1 MSETSDR
8 SARAHVLVCEEAFG
22 NALVFPVV
30 APDLASYDREEAA
43 LAEQVAFLRE
53 HLARSPPE
61 AIARLA
67 LPEGAALRE
76 VSVLLPRDDLPRRLQ
91 SDVPVS
97 FACVVV
103 PAGKDAWVM
112 VPALDHTLYV
122 PKGEPIDEAIR
133 AEVRRLVGAKGLSPW
148 QQAGLLPAR
157 GYRLEALAIPLPDA
171 RRGEGGSHLRKA
183 VAERARQRKAVAALA
198 SASTQLHLAVRADPE
213 PALVGRE
220 ALSSLLASLL
230 DGQERLS
237 VLVTGP
243 ELAGKSALVRA
254 FAARGARLVYATSG
268 AQLIAGMSALGQW
281 QERVRQVMEA
291 VEALDAVLYFE
302 DLEDLLAERVDEGG
316 ADIAGAIRPYIEE
329 GRVRVVAELQRDRLD
344 ALEGRHWALFAGLG
358 RINVEP
364 LSPAETL
371 AALERRVA
379 HDARAATSRPEV
391 ARDALPALIDLAE
404 RYLPY
409 SALPGKALRIYED
422 LTAVSERDRSS
433 SGAPAVI
440 GRARLHELFSLTTG
454 VPEILLRDDRALRV
468 EDVAAALR
476 RQIIGQ
482 EPAIRALA
490 ETVGVV
496 KAGLQP
502 SGKPLATLL
511 FVGPT
516 GVGKTELARALA
528 ELLFGSPD
536 RLSRFDMSE
545 FMTADGAE
553 RLIRG
558 TDRDGGLLTQKAR
571 EQPFCVLLLDE
582 IEKAHPSVFDLLLQ
596 VCGEG
601 RLTDARGR
609 TAYFHNAILI
619 MTSNL
624 GAADRRAKAGFGA
637 PSARDDAAHYARL
650 VNTSF
655 RPEFVN
661 RLDRIVPF
669 RALTR
674 AEIESVTR
682 LTVDRVRARR
692 GLAGAGVALEVTPGA
707 LARLAD
713 DGFSEEYGARAL
725 RRHVDE
731 HLASPLA
738 RLLARGKG
746 GTTSSSGSEGD
757 GGNAKELVAVVS
769 ALGEP
774 EARREGQP
782 VASAEA
788 TGLRFELYRRGRV
801 RASQQTHDGGEIA
814 RLRREAEAMMRLAPI
829 EQLADQVDF
838 LGAQLTL
845 GGSAK
850 EGRPRSFEVAELS
863 AEHYRLREI
872 HGRVAAAVEDL
883 CSAEELSI
891 MALFEGQEIQPF
903 LADAEAAHAAFRR
916 ALPRA
921 LVAIEPRRDGV
932 TLIVEELTEGAFDGF
947 LDALLRSL
955 PARGWTATAHIDGG
969 ERLAREAWPE
979 GRRWGPPRSA
989 GALLEA
995 LSAPKRTFRSVILR
1009 VEGPYAG
1016 VFLALEAGL
1025 HRIISSRRDPRGGPA
1040 EDDRD
1045 HVYVHLVALDATIT
1059 EEQWARTALAPP
1071 QVSGAGARRRG
1082 AAAREHDEVQGV
1094 VQIAGRRRKLAI
1106 DPAVYWARQE
1116 EVALEHLLLFE
1127 IEGSGL
1133 DRDDVFT
1140 PPGEEGR
1147 A

>member
-1 MSETSDR
+1 VSELYDR

-22 NALVFPVV
+22 SALVFPVV
-30 APDLASYDREEAA
+30 SPDLASYDREEAA
-43 LAEQVAFLRE
+43 LIEQAAFLRE
-53 HLARSPPE
+53 YLARSPPE

-67 LPEGAALRE
+67 LPEDAALRE
-76 VSVLLPRDDLPRRLQ
+76 IRVLLPRDDLPRRLQ

-122 PKGEPIDEAIR
+122 PKGEPIEEAIR
-133 AEVRRLVGAKGLSPW
+133 AEVRRLVGAEGLSPW

-157 GYRLEALAIPLPDA
+157 GYRLEALTIPLPDA
-171 RRGEGGSHLRKA
+171 RRGEGGSQLRQA
-183 VAERARQRKAVAALA
+183 IAERARQRKAVAALA
-198 SASTQLHLAVRADPE
+198 AASTPLHLAVRADPE

-220 ALSSLLASLL
+220 ASASLLASLL
-230 DGQERLS
+230 DGQDRLG
-237 VLVTGP
+237 VLITGP

-254 FAARGARLVYATSG
+254 FAARSTRFVYATSG
-268 AQLIAGMSALGQW
+268 AKLIAGMSGLGQW

-291 VEALDAVLYFE
+291 IEALDAVLYFE

-316 ADIAGAIRPYIEE
+316 ADLAGAIRPYIEE
-329 GRVRVVAELQRDRLD
+329 GRVRVVAELRSDRKG
-344 ALEGRHWALFAGLG
+344 ALEGRHWALFASLG
-358 RINVEP
+358 RVNVEP
-364 LSPAETL
+364 LSASETL

-379 HDARAATSRPEV
+379 HDARSATSKPAV
-391 ARDALPALIDLAE
+391 AREALPTLIDLAE

-422 LTAVSERDRSS
+422 LTAVSEKAGSS
-433 SGAPAVI
+433 GGAPAVI
-440 GRARLHELFSLTTG
+440 TRARLHDLFSLTTG

-468 EDVAAALR
+468 EDVAATLR

-482 EPAIRALA
+482 EPAIRALS

-558 TDRDGGLLTQKAR
+558 TDRDGGLLTQRAR

-624 GAADRRAKAGFGA
+624 GAAERRAQAGFGA
-637 PSARDDAAHYARL
+637 FEQAGRDDAAHYARL
-650 VNTSF
+650 VNASF

-674 AEIESVTR
+674 VEIESVAR
-682 LTVDRVRARR
+682 LTIDRVRGRR

-707 LARLAD
+707 LARLAA
-713 DGFSEEYGARAL
+713 DGFSEAYGARSL

-731 HLASPLA
+731 HLVAKLA
-738 RLLARGKG
+738 RLLARGL
-746 GTTSSSGSEGD
+746 D
-757 GGNAKELVAVVS
+757 GGGGEAKELLAVVS
-769 ALGEP
+769 AIEEP
-774 EARREGQP
+774 EPRREGQP
-782 VASAEA
+782 AASAEA
-788 TGLRFELYRRGRV
+788 GGLRFELYRRGRG
-801 RASQQTHDGGEIA
+801 RGLCPASQQVHDGGEIA

-829 EQLADQVDF
+829 EQLADQIDF

-845 GGSAK
+845 GSGTK
-850 EGRPRSFEVAELS
+850 DGRPRSSEVAELS

-872 HGRVAAAVEDL
+872 HGRLLAAVEEL
-883 CSAEELSI
+883 GSAEELSI
-891 MALFEGQEIQPF
+891 MALFEGQDVQPF
-903 LADAEAAHAAFRR
+903 LPDAEAAHAAFRR

-921 LVAIEPRRDGV
+921 LVATEPRRDGV
-932 TLIVEELTEGAFDGF
+932 TLIVEELDDGAFDGF
-947 LDALLRSL
+947 LDALLRAL
-955 PARGWTATAHIDGG
+955 PDRGWTVTAHIDGG
-969 ERLAREAWPE
+969 ERRAREAWPE

-989 GALLEA
+989 SALLEA
-995 LSAPKRTFRSVILR
+995 LMAPKRTFRSVLLR

-1016 VFLALEAGL
+1016 AFLALEAGL
-1025 HRIISSRRDPRGGPA
+1025 HRIISPRRDPRGDPG
-1040 EDDRD
+1040 EDDRV
-1045 HVYVHLVALDATIT
+1045 HVYLHLVALDATVT
-1059 EEQWARTALAPP
+1059 EEQWGRPSLAPP
-1071 QVSGAGARRRG
+1071 HAGGAGSRRRG
-1082 AAAREHDEVQGV
+1082 GAAREHDRVARI

-1106 DPAVYWARQE
+1106 DPAAYWARQE
-1116 EVALEHLLLFE
+1116 DVALEHLLLFE

-1133 DRDDVFT
+1133 DRGDYFT
-1140 PPGEEGR
+1140 PPAEDGR